1 MKRRRNASKF
11 AAIAMATILSTT
23 WCGNIRASER
33 TGTDESKS
41 EYVVLNKNV
50 QNSDYEE
57 TVETKYLTNS
67 EATQLESQNENVIVE
82 KNLKIK
88 GSWDDNYVDP
98 DKVSDDW
105 NIKMINMK
113 SEDVKEKSNKVK
125 VALIDSG
132 VDECEGIQVKERY
145 NLVPSES
152 GVNPVYDDITGH
164 GTAIA
169 SIICGSKDTDRNSYG
184 INENIDLY
192 SIKIMDGDNTAPLD
206 RVIEAIYKAIEYKVN
221 IINMSFGTT
230 QYSEALHK
238 AIKDA
243 NEEGILIIAA
253 AGNTGTEGGNVEYP
267 AAFPEVMAV
276 GAVNS
281 NAELSDISADGKEI
295 DVVAPGE
302 NVKTASSF
310 GLETVSSGTS
320 MAAPH
325 VVGLA
330 SILWQE
336 DMTKSSQYI
345 KELIMDSAK
354 KLEDNN
360 TTYKLI
366 DIDYAV
372 GNYKQFDKNYGE
384 KSDTIEKNVSKPIV
398 CNEMAKVTA
407 RWSKN
412 KHGLLVLNNAN
423 GKLSDEQVKM
433 IRAGIRYNDEI
444 LSGSGNSNAG
454 IEYDR
459 RVWHSL
465 TRRNNYMATINF
477 VGRII
482 QSENCDT
489 NIKYDSVLHFSE
501 ANMDRMKKDI
511 NAISKDKLLK
521 IGLHGDKNSS
531 EYKNL
536 NFNIRMKRLLM
547 FGMELHIIT
556 DTFAHRAYGL
566 KPYLQGN
573 DPKHW
578 GKVTTNDEEGTSA
591 DDVNLYP
598 SRYKCAGKVV
608 KNVMNQCLKFD
619 SSNMVKM
626 KDTGLILSKQIVYN
640 NTFATPGTLPSQN
653 DLFLLYR
660 LASYSEANKKYD
672 VTYNNYENQLIQS
685 SAEFDNL
692 D

>member
-41 EYVVLNKNV
+41 EYVVLNKNA

-230 QYSEALHK
+230 QYSEALHQ

-407 RWSKN
+407 RWSRAD
-412 KHGLLVLNNAN
+412 HVALVKTSYK
-423 GKLSDEQVKM
+423 GKLTSDELILIKV
-433 IRAGIRYNDEI
+433 GIKYNDAK
-444 LSGSGNSNAG
+444 LSIGKGDEKVPA
-454 IEYDR
+454 R
-459 RVWHSL
+459 RVWHGLAGPKGDS
-465 TRRNNYMATINF
+465 NYMTAMFF
-477 VGRII
+477 VGKTI
-482 QSENCDT
+482 QDANCNPTEAWNMLNGIPGIPNDQKKIMISD
-489 NIKYDSVLHFSE
+489 IKEIKDNWQDVV
-501 ANMDRMKKDI
+501 NM
-511 NAISKDKLLK
+511 
-521 IGLHGDKNSS
+521 GDLDNCPYSLR
-531 EYKNL
+531 N
-536 NFNIRMKRLLM
+536 KRLLL
-547 FGMELHIIT
+547 FGMSLHIIT
-556 DTFAHRAYGL
+556 DTFAHRAWYKTTGGSRWDGWF
-566 KPYLQGN
+566 YTE
-573 DPKHW
+573 
-578 GKVTTNDEEGTSA
+578 GKTDVTTFLPD
-591 DDVNLYP
+591 
-598 SRYKCAGKVV
+598 RYKAAGIVV
-608 KNVMNQCLKFD
+608 KNAFSECLNTD
-619 SSNMVKM
+619 SIKNSKTIRSRHIM
-626 KDTGLILSKQIVYN
+626 KDNKYIYNGSFALKQLMFKAKVN
-640 NTFATPGTLPSQN
+640 QSN
-653 DLFLLYR
+653 
-660 LASYSEANKKYD
+660 D
-672 VTYNNYENQLIQS
+672 VTYKTWYKDMAIYTYTDDLSER
-685 SAEFDNL
+685 AEL
-692 D
+692 DKIGF